1 MTTKRAAVPKVSA
14 GMGMQQDIA
23 QARKYVEPMLKT
35 QQENLAEQERL
46 GKELFGAQ
54 QKEAEATAARD
65 IGVKEAEV
73 RALEEGA
80 KAERGLVE
88 EYQQKI
94 EKNPFPSYKP
104 SQEDLTTYAQLGS
117 MIATAGLLL
126 GAGGKSSSKVAIG
139 AMTGMLNG
147 WRQGRKDLW
156 DREAR
161 TFEKELQ
168 KVKAEHDSIRKD
180 LEMGLKLAA
189 TDREAARAKLSAAAW
204 KAGTNSVIASK
215 INTGQFQ
222 SALDMAKKSGDLLM
236 NIDKTVLDL
245 AGKERARVDAAE
257 QARLQREAT
266 IAAARIRAEAAQGKM
281 DNKTKSEIRGNLAT
295 LGNIS
300 DLSRMIPTVP
310 DAPVVFGIIG
320 GNVPENIQQLYSSPQ
335 AQQAISLLQNI
346 SSQILKLRSGAT
358 VTVAEFARQ
367 RGFLPQRQDNT
378 EAIQNKLRG
387 LWDAVTNE
395 TVGYGLTQKQLAETA
410 NEISQIPEPLARSY
424 RPTTKADQSIV
435 TRRSQNEWKI
445 EEVKK

>member
-1 MTTKRAAVPKVSA
+1 MATKRAAVPKVSA
-14 GMGMQQDIA
+14 GIGMPQDIA
-23 QARKYVEPMLKT
+23 QARQYVEPMLKT
-35 QQENLAEQERL
+35 QQENLAEQARL
-46 GKELFGAQ
+46 GQELLGAQ

-65 IGVKEAEV
+65 IGVKEAEAQ
-73 RALEEGA
+73 ALAEGA

-156 DREAR
+156 NREAR

-168 KVKAEHDSIRKD
+168 KVKAEHDSIRKE

-222 SALDMAKKSGDLLM
+222 SALDMTKKSGDLLM

-245 AGKERARVDAAE
+245 AGKERAARDAAE
-257 QARLQREAT
+257 QARLQREAM
-266 IAAARIRAEAAQGKM
+266 IEAARRKEAAQGKM
-281 DNKTKSEIRGNLAT
+281 DSKTKSEIRGNLAT

-424 RPTTKADQSIV
+424 RPTTKADQSLG